1 MRLAWW
7 SSLLL
12 AAGMLV
18 GCFPRSDPSQA
29 VPSAFVKAPQPA
41 KRLVVVL
48 PGRAD
53 DLEDLGASGIAHAVQ
68 SAWPDADVV
77 LTGLDLGYYMDG
89 VAERRLHE
97 EIIVP
102 ARRRSY
108 AQIWLVGASLGGMGS
123 IMYERAYPG
132 EVTGMVLLAPYL
144 GDEPMLARIRAA
156 GGIAAWEPP
165 PKPPSVRRS
174 NFQEELWRHVQSWSR
189 EPEAASKVWLAYGRK
204 DYFRNAM
211 PLLAEVLPPEQVLVR
226 GGGHDWG
233 VWSPATRDVLVQIDR
248 QATRTSRSRQ

>member
-1 MRLAWW
+1 MRFSRW
-7 SSLLL
+7 SPLLL
-12 AAGMLV
+12 AAGLLA

-29 VPSAFVKAPQPA
+29 VPTAFVAAPQA
-41 KRLVVVL
+41 ATRMVVVL

-53 DLEDLGASGIAHAVQ
+53 DIQGLRESGIVQAVQ

-77 LTGLDLGYYMDG
+77 LTGLALPYYLEG
-89 VAERRLHE
+89 VAEQRLHRE
-97 EIIVP
+97 VIAP
-102 ARRRSY
+102 ARRRGY

-123 IMYERAYPG
+123 IMYQRAYPG

-156 GGIAAWEPP
+156 GGIASWEPP
-165 PKPPSVRRS
+165 SKPAAVKRS

-189 EPEAASKVWLAYGRK
+189 RPEAASNVWLAYGRR
-204 DYFRNAM
+204 DQFRNAM
-211 PLLAEVLPPEQVLVR
+211 PLLAAVLPPDQVLVR

-233 VWSPATRDVLVQIDR
+233 VWSPVTREVLSQIDR
-248 QATRTSRSRQ
+248 QQRASAD

>member
-12 AAGMLV
+12 SAGLLA

-29 VPSAFVKAPQPA
+29 VPTAFVKAPQA
-41 KRLVVVL
+41 ASRLVVVL

-53 DLEDLGASGIAHAVQ
+53 DVQGLRESGIAQAVQ

-77 LTGLDLGYYMDG
+77 LTGLDLGHYLGG
-89 VAERRLHE
+89 VAERKLHE

-102 ARRRSY
+102 ARQRAYS
-108 AQIWLVGASLGGMGS
+108 QVWLVGASLGGMGS
-123 IMYERAYPG
+123 IMYQRAYPG

-156 GGIAAWEPP
+156 GGVASWEPP

-174 NFQEELWRHVQSWSR
+174 NFQVELWRHVQSWTR
-189 EPEAASKVWLAYGRK
+189 APDTARNVWLAYGRQ
-204 DYFRNAM
+204 DHFRTAM
-211 PLLAEVLPPEQVLVR
+211 PLLAAVLPPQQVLVR

-233 VWSPATRDVLVQIDR
+233 VWSPVTREVLSQIDR
-248 QATRTSRSRQ
+248 QQKAGAD